1 MQLEV
6 NLINVVIF
14 CTGGIIT
21 NKMKVFVS
29 WSGGKDTCLA
39 YHRAKYIDKFDFK
52 YLLNMATEDGN
63 RSRSHG
69 INTSLLKAQAEA
81 MRIPIV
87 QIKTT
92 WQTYEAEF
100 KKAVLNFKEEG
111 IKAGIFGDID
121 LQEHRDWVERVC
133 KEVGIKP
140 LLPLWKEEREKL
152 LEQFIRAGFKAI
164 VVATNAK
171 FLGEEWLGR
180 QIDGQFIEDLKTL
193 GYIDLCG
200 EKGEYHTFVYE
211 GPIFKKSV
219 DFIVGRKFL
228 KDKYWFLELREKR
241 RSKCEI

>member
-1 MQLEV
+1 
-6 NLINVVIF
+6 
-14 CTGGIIT
+14 
-21 NKMKVFVS
+21 MKAFVS
-29 WSGGKDTCLA
+29 WSGGKETSLSCYKVMQNQDVKVT
-39 YHRAKYIDKFDFK
+39 
-52 YLLNMATEDGN
+52 YLLNMISEDGKH
-63 RSRSHG
+63 SRSHG

-111 IKAGIFGDID
+111 IKVGVFGDID

-133 KEVGIKP
+133 KEICIKP

-180 QIDGQFIEDLKTL
+180 QIDGQFIEDLKAL
-193 GYIDLCG
+193 GNIDLCG
-200 EKGEYHTFVYE
+200 EKGEYHTFVYD
-211 GPIFKKSV
+211 GPIFKKPV
-219 DFIVGRKFL
+219 KFKIGRKIL
-228 KDKYWFLELREKR
+228 KDNRGFLEIIPIRFK
-241 RSKCEI
+241 IFGI